1 MPDPVQPEPLPEE
14 AQPQPERLSARKRS
28 WRKRLGDAG
37 ERDAARMLAQKGYT
51 ILLRDCRT
59 PKGELDLV
67 CLDGAAYVFVEV
79 KTRYCH
85 FHRWGSS
92 LPEPWRGLSEA
103 QKLRIRRGAI
113 SFLHDLG
120 ERASERLYRFDLVE
134 VLRGPFGPVR
144 EGSTLG
150 QGLRTKVAVVCS
162 KPLDDSQKFLGLGV
176 ELGYLFDLFLV
187 S

>member
-1 MPDPVQPEPLPEE
+1 MTDPDPAPPQEPQPEEV
-14 AQPQPERLSARKRS
+14 QPQPERLSARKRS

-92 LPEPWRGLSEA
+92 LPEPWRELSES

-134 VLRGPFGPVR
+134 VLRGPFGPVAIHHHVNFMDPGHR
-144 EGSTLG
+144 
-150 QGLRTKVAVVCS
+150 S
-162 KPLDDSQKFLGLGV
+162 KSGIPGRVFRRKTNSAMESIGFPV
-176 ELGYLFDLFLV
+176 E
-187 S
+187 